1 MYINKKETQRQVP
14 KTQEYTANPLYTDIL
29 YGYLQAQCE
38 IEGGEKNKFLP
49 KKLINYSKIGEDLE
63 MTRQTA
69 SKKFNNLIKLGL
81 VQEREDGYE
90 LITLEKTDAF
100 LISLSMLRKLV
111 SALKERTITCYIY
124 LLNRFFAAGE
134 KEYEFTID

>member
-1 MYINKKETQRQVP
+1 
-14 KTQEYTANPLYTDIL
+14 
-29 YGYLQAQCE
+29 
-38 IEGGEKNKFLP
+38 
-49 KKLINYSKIGEDLE
+49 

-134 KEYEFTID
+134 KEYEFTIDQLKTICGLSTKSHTNNYIITDILEILQAMRLIVFSCRIESTEGKPKKKYVLVWATNQLP